1 MSNALVILH
10 AAPTAADSRALT
22 AVRLSGA
29 LLADSKDVTMFLVE
43 DGALLADP
51 KLSADNPC
59 RELFYELMS
68 MGMQVF
74 VCGGTLRKL
83 GWEESYLL
91 PGGTKGSMKILSGLM
106 TSANEIVTF

>member
-1 MSNALVILH
+1 
-10 AAPTAADSRALT
+10 
-22 AVRLSGA
+22 
-29 LLADSKDVTMFLVE
+29 
-43 DGALLADP
+43 
-51 KLSADNPC
+51 
-59 RELFYELMS
+59 LFYELMS

-106 TSANEIVTF
+106 TSSNEIVTF